1 VRVQHPHET
10 AEAPEA
16 PEAPEA
22 SEAAPEASASRAPP
36 AGADEAAGAD
46 SAATGAAG
54 GEGAPA
60 CAQCTEY
67 LDSLTRL
74 KAEFANFRRRAAEQ
88 QAQAA
93 ERGAADLT
101 TRLLPVLDATE
112 AGAAH
117 DEDLVGPLHSALTEA
132 LTEGGLEVISPAGE
146 PFDPQ
151 YHEAV
156 MHETGETPGPQI
168 VTDVLRTGYAWS
180 GRVLRPAVVGV
191 RG

>member
-1 VRVQHPHET
+1 MTTLHPHERPEEAEASGT
-10 AEAPEA
+10 AEPGTAD
-16 PEAPEA
+16 
-22 SEAAPEASASRAPP
+22 
-36 AGADEAAGAD
+36 ADEASDGDTAGNGT
-46 SAATGAAG
+46 AAS
-54 GEGAPA
+54 EDAPASTA
-60 CAQCTEY
+60 CAQCAEY

-74 KAEFANFRRRAAEQ
+74 KAEFANYRRRASEQ

-93 ERGAADLT
+93 ERGAADLAN
-101 TRLLPVLDATE
+101 RLLAVLDASE

-117 DEDLVGPLHSALTEA
+117 DADLVGPLHSALVDA
-132 LTEGGLEVISPAGE
+132 LTEGGLEVISPVGE
-146 PFDPQ
+146 LFDPK

>member
-1 VRVQHPHET
+1 MRAPHPHET

-16 PEAPEA
+16 SEASGTAPEV
-22 SEAAPEASASRAPP
+22 SAPTTPP
-36 AGADEAAGAD
+36 AGADGTGEVDPAGI
-46 SAATGAAG
+46 ATAEGD
-54 GEGAPA
+54 GAPA
-60 CAQCTEY
+60 ETDCAQCVEY

-101 TRLLPVLDATE
+101 TRLLPVLDASE

-117 DEDLVGPLHSALTEA
+117 DADLVGPLHSALTEA

-156 MHETGETPGPQI
+156 MHETGETPGPQM
-168 VTDVLRTGYAWS
+168 VTDVLRTGYAWG

>member
-1 VRVQHPHET
+1 MTTLHPHERPEEAEASGT
-10 AEAPEA
+10 AEPGTAD
-16 PEAPEA
+16 
-22 SEAAPEASASRAPP
+22 
-36 AGADEAAGAD
+36 ADEASDGGTAGNGT
-46 SAATGAAG
+46 AAS
-54 GEGAPA
+54 EDAPASTA
-60 CAQCTEY
+60 CAQCAEY

-74 KAEFANFRRRAAEQ
+74 KAEFANYRRRASEQ

-93 ERGAADLT
+93 ERGAADLAN
-101 TRLLPVLDATE
+101 RLLAVLDASE

-117 DEDLVGPLHSALTEA
+117 DADLVGPLHSALVDA
-132 LTEGGLEVISPAGE
+132 LTEGGLEVISPVGE
-146 PFDPQ
+146 LFDPK

>member
-1 VRVQHPHET
+1 MT
-10 AEAPEA
+10 ALQPDGRPEEA
-16 PEAPEA
+16 
-22 SEAAPEASASRAPP
+22 EASAAAPP
-36 AGADEAAGAD
+36 A
-46 SAATGAAG
+46 TPAAG
-54 GEGAPA
+54 GGDSAGNGSTVGEDAGTAGEDAPAASA
-60 CAQCTEY
+60 CAQCSEY

-74 KAEFANFRRRAAEQ
+74 KAEFANYRRRTSEQ

-93 ERGAADLT
+93 ERGAADLAA
-101 TRLLPVLDATE
+101 RLLAVLDASE

-117 DEDLVGPLHSALTEA
+117 DAELVGPVHSALVDA
-132 LTEGGLEVISPAGE
+132 LAEGGLEVISPVGE
-146 PFDPQ
+146 PFDPE

-156 MHETGETPGPQI
+156 MHETGEAPGPQI